1 MGLPMVSGSSRTL
14 AKAQSGGAVDRADAT
29 RPDLSPHDVA
39 VFCNVIGV
47 GPRQMMKAREEITE
61 RYDLGPRGAW
71 IVGLIEVGV
80 NSPSALTEVLCIGR
94 SLVTAEINRLLQAGL
109 VAGIQSERDGRRTV
123 LELTEEGWRVS
134 RELREKVNEFVIGR
148 LAGHTRE
155 EVLACIALLQDF
167 VGGAR
172 FGNLD

>member
-1 MGLPMVSGSSRTL
+1 MGSGSSKAL
-14 AKAQSGGAVDRADAT
+14 AKGQSGSAADRADAA
-29 RPDLSPHDVA
+29 RPDLSA
-39 VFCNVIGV
+39 EEIAIFCNVIGV

-71 IVGLIEVGV
+71 IIGLIEVGV
-80 NSPSALTEVLCIGR
+80 TSPSALTEVLCIGR
-94 SLVTAEINRLLQAGL
+94 SLVTAEINRLLQANL
-109 VAGIQSERDGRRTV
+109 VAGVQSERDGRRTV
-123 LELTEEGWRVS
+123 LELTDEGWRVS

-172 FGNLD
+172 FGDPK